1 VRAALPVPLA
11 VLLLACATG
20 SPPDAQLAA
29 ARAMIVQAEPLG
41 SRYAPAELRLAQ
53 AKLSAAEQAM
63 AHEDWALARS
73 LAEQAEV
80 DAKYAWAIADAERSR
95 SELETAR
102 RQ

>member
-1 VRAALPVPLA
+1 VRVALPV
-11 VLLLACATG
+11 LLLACAACATG

-29 ARAMIVQAEPLG
+29 ARAMIIQTEPLG
-41 SRYAPAELRLAQ
+41 WRYAPAELRLAQ

-63 AHEDWALARS
+63 AREDWALARA

-95 SELETAR
+95 SELGNTR
-102 RQ
+102 R